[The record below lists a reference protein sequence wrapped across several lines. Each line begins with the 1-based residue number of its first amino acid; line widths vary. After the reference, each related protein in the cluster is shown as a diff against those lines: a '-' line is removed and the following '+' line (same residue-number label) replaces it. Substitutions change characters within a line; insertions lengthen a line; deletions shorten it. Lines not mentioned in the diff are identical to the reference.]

1 MWELSSTLIA
11 ILITVM
17 VLVIVLLVTVGD
29 SLLRV
34 RAKELGVLHFAN
46 YAIFPPSGK
55 ANGQSDSERTIRL
68 RKGHTIKLKGQAADE
83 ILDCPTTTVA
93 VQPTNVHGIAPIPKM
108 EVAVGDTVKAG
119 DPLFHDKNLEQIK
132 FVAPVSGE
140 VIEIR
145 RGAKRAITH
154 VVILADKKL
163 TYRTLT
169 PPDLTKASRPELVN
183 FLAESGTWPLIKQRP
198 FNVLA
203 GMDVV
208 PRDIFISTFDTAPL
222 APDNRMIVSGQEEAF
237 QKGLDVLARLTDG
250 AVHLGLDGS
259 ISGETAFTR
268 ATGVRKHRFEGPH
281 PAGNV
286 GVQIHHV
293 SPIKPS
299 EKVWTLG
306 VQDVLTIGKLF
317 TEKRYD
323 GERLIA
329 LCGAEVSKPLYLR
342 TWQGASIQ
350 ELVKDRLSNDHVR
363 LVSGDVLSGEAKSTD
378 DFMNMADD
386 QLTVIREGDDFEL
399 FGWLLPIKARP
410 SVSPT
415 FLSALIPGTTYTA
428 ETNTHGEER
437 AFVVTGLYE
446 NVTPM
451 DIYPQHLLKSIL
463 AGNFE
468 RMEGLGI
475 HEVVEEDLA
484 LCEFVCPSK
493 VHVQHILRQGMDMM
507 IEQE

>member
-1 MWELSSTLIA
+1 M
-11 ILITVM
+11 
-17 VLVIVLLVTVGD
+17 
-29 SLLRV
+29 
-34 RAKELGVLHFAN
+34 
-46 YAIFPPSGK
+46 
-55 ANGQSDSERTIRL
+55 
-68 RKGHTIKLKGQAADE
+68 
-83 ILDCPTTTVA
+83 
-93 VQPTNVHGIAPIPKM
+93 
-108 EVAVGDTVKAG
+108 
-119 DPLFHDKNLEQIK
+119 
-132 FVAPVSGE
+132 
-140 VIEIR
+140 
-145 RGAKRAITH
+145 
-154 VVILADKKL
+154 
-163 TYRTLT
+163 
-169 PPDLTKASRPELVN
+169 
-183 FLAESGTWPLIKQRP
+183 
-198 FNVLA
+198 
-203 GMDVV
+203 
-208 PRDIFISTFDTAPL
+208 
-222 APDNRMIVSGQEEAF
+222 
-237 QKGLDVLARLTDG
+237 
-250 AVHLGLDGS
+250 
-259 ISGETAFTR
+259 
-268 ATGVRKHRFEGPH
+268 
-281 PAGNV
+281 
-286 GVQIHHV
+286 
-293 SPIKPS
+293 
-299 EKVWTLG
+299 
-306 VQDVLTIGKLF
+306 TIGKLF

-342 TWQGASIQ
+342 TTLGANLQ
-350 ELVKDRLSNDHVR
+350 ELVRDRLTNDHVR
-363 LVSGDVLSGEAKSTD
+363 LVSGDVLSGQGKSAD

-415 FLSALIPGTTYTA
+415 FLSTLIPGTTYTA